1 MAAENNLRI
10 KRAQR
15 SDDAR
20 ARVCRRVCVC
30 ARKNIYHTCV
40 YVVCGTNFITVC
52 RACLGHF
59 NYCSSLYGENNNKKD
74 LLKDRFRMY

>member
-1 MAAENNLRI
+1 VHE
-10 KRAQR
+10 
-15 SDDAR
+15 S
-20 ARVCRRVCVC
+20 
-30 ARKNIYHTCV
+30 IYTIHM

-74 LLKDRFRMY
+74 LLKDRFRILYSMYTGEYNFVDT

>member
-1 MAAENNLRI
+1 MAVENNLRI
-10 KRAQR
+10 KGAQR

-20 ARVCRRVCVC
+20 ALVCVC
-30 ARKNIYHTCV
+30 VCESIYHTCV